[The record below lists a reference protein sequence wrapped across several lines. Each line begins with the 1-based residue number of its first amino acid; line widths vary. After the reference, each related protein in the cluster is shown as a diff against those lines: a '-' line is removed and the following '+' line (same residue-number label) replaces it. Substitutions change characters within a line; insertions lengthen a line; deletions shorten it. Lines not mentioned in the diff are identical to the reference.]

1 MTITYPEHQYDELV
15 LSVCVLCLLFTP
27 CCHVCSDIVHN
38 VCILFIVYSLSC
50 LFVCKQISLVT
61 DHASMATQ
69 WDSTLTLQDC
79 IQMFSQKYV
88 DKSENHH
95 GNLLYHVEN
104 NWPVTIYGT
113 VPVVRPTSQLL
124 GYYQFKN
131 SHAL

>member
-1 MTITYPEHQYDELV
+1 MKCTGCLISSEAPEVSLKPGDHVTITYPEHQYDELV
-15 LSVCVLCLLFTP
+15 LSVCILCLLFTP

-69 WDSTLTLQDC
+69 WDPTLTLQDC

-88 DKSENHH
+88 DRVKITM
-95 GNLLYHVEN
+95 
-104 NWPVTIYGT
+104 VTYCIM
-113 VPVVRPTSQLL
+113 
-124 GYYQFKN
+124 
-131 SHAL
+131 